1 MNEKDIEVIIK
12 KYSENKE
19 YPILEIIDD
28 DEMSAYF
35 GVFEGTLEFDQ
46 LSKIESEIVSKISEF
61 NVSTRVECGLSLFV
75 TFSPVN
81 TFDGDAQQYEELLDN
96 ACRLTKEILTSYGIS
111 NFTKSSYDAKS
122 SC

>member
-1 MNEKDIEVIIK
+1 MNEKDIELIIK

-111 NFTKSSYDAKS
+111 NFAKSSYDTKS

>member
-19 YPILEIIDD
+19 YPILEIRDD

-46 LSKIESEIVSKISEF
+46 LSKIESEIVSKISGF
-61 NVSTRVECGLSLFV
+61 NVSTQVECGLSLFV

-81 TFDGDAQQYEELLDN
+81 TFDGDAQQYGELLDN

-111 NFTKSSYDAKS
+111 NFAKSSYDTKS

>member
-1 MNEKDIEVIIK
+1 MNEKDIELIIK

-46 LSKIESEIVSKISEF
+46 LSKIESEIVSKISGF
-61 NVSTRVECGLSLFV
+61 NVGTQVNCGLSLNV
-75 TFSPVN
+75 IFSPVN
-81 TFDGDAQQYEELLDN
+81 TFDGDAQKYEELLDN
-96 ACRLTKEILTSYGIS
+96 ACKLTKEILTSYGIS
-111 NFTKSSYDAKS
+111 NFAKSSYDTKS

>member
-35 GVFEGTLEFDQ
+35 GVLEGTIEYDQ

-81 TFDGDAQQYEELLDN
+81 TFDGDAQKYEELLDN
-96 ACRLTKEILTSYGIS
+96 ACKLTKEILTSYGIS
-111 NFTKSSYDAKS
+111 NFAKSSYDTKS

>member
-1 MNEKDIEVIIK
+1 MNEKDIEVIII

-35 GVFEGTLEFDQ
+35 GVFEGDIEYDQ
-46 LSKIESEIVSKISEF
+46 LEKAELEIASKISGF
-61 NVSTRVECGLSLFV
+61 NVSTQVECGLSLSII
-75 TFSPVN
+75 FSPVN

-96 ACRLTKEILTSYGIS
+96 ACKLTKEILTSYGIS
-111 NFTKSSYDAKS
+111 NFTKSSYDTKS

>member
-19 YPILEIIDD
+19 YPILEGDIV
-28 DEMSAYF
+28 EMSAYF

-46 LSKIESEIVSKISEF
+46 LSKIESEIVSKISGF
-61 NVSTRVECGLSLFV
+61 NVSTNVECGLSLYV

-81 TFDGDAQQYEELLDN
+81 TFDEDAQQYEELLDN
-96 ACRLTKEILTSYGIS
+96 ACRLTKEILASYGIS

>member
-1 MNEKDIEVIIK
+1 MNEKDIELIIK

-96 ACRLTKEILTSYGIS
+96 ACRLTKEILTSYWIS